1 MSYHFY
7 FFFSF
12 SITWVHISRGFLQCR
27 GKEIIFHMKAEVLM
41 QSLLCCY
48 WEFRQSLDQA
58 WLMIKTARTGKSAI
72 ARAVCT
78 SNNYFCK
85 QIFGM
90 FLNCMLK
97 SNTLPKTRHWKTMKG
112 IIQGWK
118 EKIWWPNM
126 YIMHTACVFFFILFL
141 RVRPR
146 VRKAMLCCF
155 HSPCMM
161 IQTVFSLWSP
171 PGKGGFLNCTQTVSA
186 IKVVSVKY
194 EIFWLIT

>member
-1 MSYHFY
+1 
-7 FFFSF
+7 
-12 SITWVHISRGFLQCR
+12 
-27 GKEIIFHMKAEVLM
+27 M

-126 YIMHTACVFFFILFL
+126 YIMHTACVFFFYLVF
-141 RVRPR
+141 
-146 VRKAMLCCF
+146 KSEAQGEEGYAMLLSQPVHDDTDYVQPLKPTWEGRISELYPNCLCYKGCLCQIRDF
-155 HSPCMM
+155 LADYLTPAEGYFLAVSSGA
-161 IQTVFSLWSP
+161 SLTP
-171 PGKGGFLNCTQTVSA
+171 LLVPLRRRKF
-186 IKVVSVKY
+186 IP
-194 EIFWLIT
+194 